1 MGHIPRDRH
10 EEEVQDLR
18 RLKGGLGAA
27 MLLAVDVAGRDCR
40 LFPDLKLSILALRDA
55 IDDLEG
61 DINGLIRQRD
71 GDAEFETSRRLPAAA
86 E

>member
-27 MLLAVDVAGRDCR
+27 ILLAVDVAGHDCR
-40 LFPDLKLSILALRDA
+40 LFPELAPSIAALRDA
-55 IDDLEG
+55 VDDLES
-61 DINGLIRQRD
+61 DIDGLIKQRD
-71 GDAEFETSRRLPAAA
+71 GDAEFETPRRLPAAA